1 MLKSSELKNLS
12 IEELQDKADKLKKE
26 LMQYRFQ
33 AKTAKLEQQNVLKET
48 RRDIARIFTV
58 MSELKNEK
66 EVKS

>member
-1 MLKSSELKNLS
+1 MLKTNELRNLS
-12 IEELQDKADKLKKE
+12 IDELQDKADKLKKE

-33 AKTAKLEQQNVLKET
+33 AKTAKLERQNVLKET
-48 RRDIARIFTV
+48 RRDIARILTV